1 MLLENPHIFYTD
13 DDEDDQELFKDAL
26 SEVDARLQLTTADNG
41 DILLS
46 LLESPPPVPRLIFLD
61 LNMPKRNGY
70 EVLERMRQ
78 DERLKNYPVIV
89 FSTTSSDEAVKRTR
103 ELGANM
109 FVTKP
114 RSYSGMKQAIKTCVE
129 MDWPDFTRENR
140 NYKLQFN

>member
-13 DDEDDQELFKDAL
+13 DDQDDQDLFKDAL
-26 SEVDARLQLTTADNG
+26 AEVDSSLLLTTADNG
-41 DILLS
+41 DELLQ
-46 LLESPPPVPRLIFLD
+46 LLDEPPPVPRLIFLD

-78 DERLKNYPVIV
+78 DERMKHYPVVV
-89 FSTTSSDEAVKRTR
+89 FSTTSSEEAIQRTR

-114 RSYSGMKQAIKTCVE
+114 RSYNGMKEAIRICVQ
-129 MDWPDFTRENR
+129 MDWPDFTSESRD
-140 NYKLQFN
+140 YKLQFS